1 MSESVAPDLRHPLV
15 RSKNDSHMKS
25 RTVQVVGTIVM
36 VVVAIGLGSG
46 CSGESDSG
54 DDDARP
60 TVVASFAPLAWAAE
74 RIGGD
79 AIDVVD
85 LTPPGVEPHDLELS
99 PSQIAAVGEAR
110 LAIVVGG
117 GFQPA
122 VEDAAAGLG
131 DDALVLLD
139 RIDLGDG
146 AGDDHVDEHA
156 DDHPGDDA
164 DDEADD
170 HADAADDGHG
180 HGEIDPHI
188 WLDPVLMVDVVE
200 VMRDEIAK
208 RVPADAERIRT
219 NADALVGEL
228 VALDRDARDVL
239 AACIRRELVTAH
251 DAFGRLAARYDLTAI
266 PIAGISPD
274 VEPSPDRL
282 AELSELAREH
292 GVTTIFA
299 EVLVSPEIAEALARE
314 AGGLE
319 VARLDP
325 IEGFTDEQREAGVTY
340 LDVMRD
346 NLDAISAGLDCA

>member
-1 MSESVAPDLRHPLV
+1 MSESVAPDLRRLPAV
-15 RSKNDSHMKS
+15 SKNDSQMKN
-25 RTVQVVGTIVM
+25 RIVQVVGTIV
-36 VVVAIGLGSG
+36 VVAVGVGSG
-46 CSGESDSG
+46 CSGESDPG
-54 DDDARP
+54 DDGARP

-99 PSQIAAVGEAR
+99 PSQIATVGDAR

-146 AGDDHVDEHA
+146 ADDDHADDSA

-164 DDEADD
+164 DDDADD

-180 HGEIDPHI
+180 HGDVDPHI
-188 WLDPVLMVDVVE
+188 WLDPVLMVEVVE
-200 VMRDEIAK
+200 VMGDEIAQ
-208 RVPADAERIRT
+208 RLPADAERIQT
-219 NADALVGEL
+219 NVEALVSEL

-239 AACIRRELVTAH
+239 ATCGRRELITAH
-251 DAFGRLAARYDLTAI
+251 DAFGRFAARYDLTAI

-274 VEPSPDRL
+274 IEPSPDRL
-282 AELSELAREH
+282 AELTDLAREH

-299 EVLVSPEIAEALARE
+299 EVLVSPEIAETLARE

-325 IEGFTDEQREAGVTY
+325 IEGFTDEQRDAGVTY

-346 NLDAISAGLDCA
+346 NVDAVSAGLDCA